1 MVCDRCISSVKEIF
15 SSLEITP
22 LSVELGEVKV
32 KKFPSEKTMQA
43 LKKKLQETGFELLQS
58 DTPILVS
65 KIKAV
70 LIELFSQDDIP
81 EDFKLSSFL
90 LDKFPYDYSHMSRVF
105 SQHEKDTIEHYLI
118 GLRVERAKELLSYK
132 DQNVSEVAYRL
143 GYASVAHFSRQFKS
157 MVGISPSVYQNNPTK
172 RKSLEDL

>member
-32 KKFPSEKTMQA
+32 KKFLSEKTMQV
-43 LKKKLQETGFELLQS
+43 LKKKLQETRFELLQS

-70 LIELFSQDDIP
+70 LIDLFSQDDIP

-118 GLRVERAKELLSYK
+118 ELRVERAKELLSYK

-157 MVGISPSVYQNNPTK
+157 MVGISPSVYQNNPTN

>member
-1 MVCDRCISSVKEIF
+1 MVCDRCISSVKDIF

-32 KKFPSEKTMQA
+32 NKIPSEKIIQE
-43 LKKKLQETGFELLQS
+43 LKRKLKDSGFELLHS

-65 KIKAV
+65 KIKAL

-172 RKSLEDL
+172 RISLKDL